1 MVGCLCACCCAQR
14 DTKQLPTRIA
24 ICARARA
31 LAVSTHQLDELLV
44 AHLPVFIALDEG

>member
-1 MVGCLCACCCAQR
+1 MRVVVRSGIQSNSPL
-14 DTKQLPTRIA
+14 RIA